1 MEEENVEEKMNEILK
16 ADTNKSDEGS
26 KSLGL
31 INVAGKQVNIR
42 EVKLSSEAIW
52 YNAYVEF
59 KGSSAVKDDYI
70 SWATFRDGN
79 IIGVDTMHSYND
91 ELTQAE
97 KLIDAIHQIGHI
109 IERLNEVLKEEQ

>member
-1 MEEENVEEKMNEILK
+1 MTEKNVEEKMNEILE
-16 ADTNKSDEGS
+16 ADKNKSNDFAS

-42 EVKLSSEAIW
+42 EIKLGNEAIW
-52 YNAYVEF
+52 YNAYVDF

-70 SWATFRDGN
+70 SWATFREGD

-91 ELTQAE
+91 EQTQAQ
-97 KLIDAIHQIGHI
+97 KLIDAIHQIEHI
-109 IERLNEVLKEEQ
+109 IEKLNEVLE